1 MEIPAGELRELQ
13 AEVGELAASL
23 GYHYQAGAVAG
34 VPLAAC
40 PPVSDPHGQ
49 QAARGTQRR
58 RKLQVS
64 RCT

>member
-1 MEIPAGELRELQ
+1 VLLYDRTFLSG
-13 AEVGELAASL
+13 SL
-23 GYHYQAGAVAG
+23 GAALGLAPRAG
-34 VPLAAC
+34 
-40 PPVSDPHGQ
+40 PHGQ